1 MSLAAMIL
9 ATEAAEESESSGID
23 LLIPDINET
32 IAGLIAFGI
41 IFLVVLKWGVPMLNK
56 ALEARQEAIKGEL
69 EAAEASKAQA
79 EQLRTEYEQQLA
91 GARDEAGEI
100 LESARQSG
108 EDAKAGILSRAEEE
122 AEAVKQRAQVEAAGE
137 RDRTAAALRREVADL
152 SLDVAEKVV
161 GESLDEERQRALVN
175 RYIDELGT

>member
-1 MSLAAMIL
+1 MSLATMIL
-9 ATEAAEESESSGID
+9 ATEAAESESSGID

-41 IFLVVLKWGVPMLNK
+41 IFLVVLKWGVPHLNK
-56 ALEARQEAIKGEL
+56 ALEARQEAIKGDL
-69 EAAEASKAQA
+69 EAAEASRAQA
-79 EQLRTEYEQQLA
+79 EQLRTDYEQQLS
-91 GARDEAGEI
+91 GARDEAGQIVEN
-100 LESARQSG
+100 ARQSG

-122 AEAVKQRAQVEAAGE
+122 AEAVKERARVEAEGE
-137 RDRTAAALRREVADL
+137 RERTAAAMRREVADL

-175 RYIDELGT
+175 RYIDELGS